1 MLPVGKSLNP
11 SSEKQ
16 KGTGCPFVIS
26 SWGMDKKEAMRAIR
40 DQVITVG
47 GELMAERVRNGT
59 FPVLGEG
66 SHEARILFV
75 GEAPGKN
82 EAETGRPFCGA
93 AGRVLDEL
101 IASLGL
107 KREDVYIT
115 NVVKDRPPNNRDP
128 RPEEIELY
136 APFLDHQIDV
146 IRPKVIATLGRF
158 SMDYVMRRYGLE
170 HQVESISRIH
180 GKVFKTQME
189 WGSMYVVPLFHPAVA
204 LYRASQKAELLED
217 AKVLLGC
224 LV

>member
-1 MLPVGKSLNP
+1 
-11 SSEKQ
+11 
-16 KGTGCPFVIS
+16 
-26 SWGMDKKEAMRAIR
+26 MDKKEAMRAIR

-128 RPEEIELY
+128 APDEIASCSPYLMEQLAAIQPEVIELY
-136 APFLDHQIDV
+136 DDLPTMSSCLSGWNQRSIPLSS
-146 IRPKVIATLGRF
+146 R
-158 SMDYVMRRYGLE
+158 MR
-170 HQVESISRIH
+170 
-180 GKVFKTQME
+180 
-189 WGSMYVVPLFHPAVA
+189 
-204 LYRASQKAELLED
+204 LLW
-217 AKVLLGC
+217 
-224 LV
+224 